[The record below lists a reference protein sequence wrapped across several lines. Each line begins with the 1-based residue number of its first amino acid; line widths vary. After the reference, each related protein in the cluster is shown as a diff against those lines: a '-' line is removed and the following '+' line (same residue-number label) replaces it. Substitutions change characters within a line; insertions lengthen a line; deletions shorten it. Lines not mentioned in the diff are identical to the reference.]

1 MFVMHRNSSTPFILV
16 APVITSAPLLLKLHN
31 EICEVSDSGVG
42 SFLTFKIEAFVLFYL
57 GSYHRRGR
65 PRGWSWLSTIPVP
78 LIDLA
83 KMFVLDAHSGL
94 QYCQSTLAYFWQVRR
109 LEVLYI
115 CVYRSIWLSTP
126 FYLQLSTLSPKS
138 WFIMDT
144 HSSCFLLHFSL
155 ELLFVFWK
163 TLVILFLWFR
173 VQTLS
178 ASSI

>member
-1 MFVMHRNSSTPFILV
+1 MPFISV
-16 APVITSAPLLLKLHN
+16 AAVVASAPLPLELHN
-31 EICEVSDSGVG
+31 EIREVSDSGVG

-83 KMFVLDAHSGL
+83 EMFVLDARSGL
-94 QYCQSTLAYFWQVRR
+94 QYCQSTLAYFWRVRR

-115 CVYRSIWLSTP
+115 CVYLSVIIPP

-144 HSSCFLLHFSL
+144 HSSRFFTPCLVGTPFCFL
-155 ELLFVFWK
+155 K
-163 TLVILFLWFR
+163 NTLVILFLWFR